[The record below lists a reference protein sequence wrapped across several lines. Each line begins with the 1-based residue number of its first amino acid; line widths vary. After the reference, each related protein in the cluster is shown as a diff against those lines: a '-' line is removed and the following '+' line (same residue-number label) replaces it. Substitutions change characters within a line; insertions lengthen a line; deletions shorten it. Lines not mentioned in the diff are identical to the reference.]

1 MKQNLILSKTFD
13 FSLLIIYLFKELQDE
28 REYVVS
34 KQVLRSSTSI
44 GANAEE
50 AIAAQSRKD
59 FIHKM
64 SISLKE
70 ARETYY
76 WLRLLDKSELTSI
89 DISNHLVKSDEI
101 ISILSAI
108 VKTTKSR
115 NKNS

>member
-13 FSLLIIYLFKELQDE
+13 FSLLIISLFKELQND
-28 REYVVS
+28 REYVIS
-34 KQVLRSSTSI
+34 KQVLRSGTSI

-50 AIAAQSRKD
+50 AVAAQSRKD
-59 FIHKM
+59 FINKM

-70 ARETYY
+70 ARETHY
-76 WLRLLDKSELTSI
+76 WLRLLDRSELTSI
-89 DISNHLVKSDEI
+89 NISNHLVKSDEI

-115 NKNS
+115 N

>member
-13 FSLLIIYLFKELQDE
+13 FSLLIISLFKELQSE
-28 REYVVS
+28 REYVIS
-34 KQVLRSSTSI
+34 KQVLRSATSI

-50 AIAAQSRKD
+50 AVAAQSRKD
-59 FIHKM
+59 FVHKM

-76 WLRLLDKSELTSI
+76 WLRLLDRSELTSI
-89 DISNHLVKSDEI
+89 DITNHLVKSDEI

-108 VKTTKSR
+108 VKTTKLR
-115 NKNS
+115 N

>member
-13 FSLLIIYLFKELQDE
+13 FSLLIISLFKELQNE
-28 REYVVS
+28 REYVIS
-34 KQVLRSSTSI
+34 KQVLRSATSV

-50 AIAAQSRKD
+50 AVAAQSRKD
-59 FIHKM
+59 FVHKM

-70 ARETYY
+70 ARETYC
-76 WLRLLDKSELTSI
+76 WLRLLDRSELTSI
-89 DISNHLVKSDEI
+89 DITNHLVKSDEI

-115 NKNS
+115 N